1 MISITHISFSVLL
14 TEFIFTSLG
23 IEPNTTILALG
34 GIGSLLPDIDT
45 PKSAIGRIFPFSKTI
60 EQKYGHRQITHSWI
74 FIIITVVFFSPFIFF
89 LGILKYISIIIG
101 ITSHIMI
108 DMVNISGVPF
118 FYPSSSRF
126 VFPEQKSSRIE
137 VNSKKEYIFLAVLI
151 FLVTITT
158 PLSFIG
164 YKSLFYRI
172 SQTPYGAIEE
182 AKKYSEDYIL
192 KVKIKGIWTES
203 QNLVDEEFKVLAV
216 QASGLI
222 VESNN
227 KKIYSVSQS
236 YYSAI
241 IINKINVILG
251 KKIQK
256 HVSAKE
262 YSYCLFDSIE
272 IPENSIISGFIFYE
286 GYENIKDLLWSFDEK
301 EYKVI
306 RIDPDKGNKL
316 ILSYCPNSFLEKL
329 KNKSLYVSHADLTI
343 TEFKEASPS
352 PRRGEGKGEGNSAIL
367 FE

>member
-1 MISITHISFSVLL
+1 MISMTHMSFGILL

-23 IEPNTTILALG
+23 IEPNTTTLALS

-45 PKSAIGRIFPFSKTI
+45 PKSALGRIFPFSKTI
-60 EQKYGHRQITHSWI
+60 EQKYGHRQVTHSWI
-74 FIIITVVFFSPFIFF
+74 FIVMTLVLFSPFIFV
-89 LGILKYISIIIG
+89 LGMLKYIGLIIG

-108 DMVNISGVPF
+108 DMANPSGVPF

-126 VFPEQKSSRIE
+126 VFPEHKSSRIE
-137 VNSKKEYIFLAVLI
+137 VNSKKEYILLAILI

-164 YKSLFYRI
+164 YKSLFFRI
-172 SQTPYGAIEE
+172 SQTPNGAIEE
-182 AKKYSEDYIL
+182 VKKYSEDYLL

-203 QNLVDEEFKVLAV
+203 QNPVNEEFKVLAV

-222 VESNN
+222 VESKN

-241 IINKINVILG
+241 IINKINVILD

-256 HVSAKE
+256 RVTNKT

-272 IPENSIISGFIFYE
+272 IPKNSIISGYIFYE

-301 EYKVI
+301 EYRVI

-316 ILSYCPNSFLEKL
+316 ILSYCPNTFLEKL
-329 KNKSLYVSHADLTI
+329 KHKSLYISHADLTI
-343 TEFKEASPS
+343 TEFKEVT
-352 PRRGEGKGEGNSAIL
+352 K
-367 FE
+367 